1 MQLLSYIA
9 ARLVV
14 FILVVAVGLT
24 ILFFVPRFAP
34 TDPIEAMLARVAAQ
48 GSYMDATQVEALRQS
63 LADTF
68 GLSGSLI
75 EQYGAFLHRIVL
87 TGDFGPSLSMYPTPV
102 MDLVRR
108 ALPWTFGLL
117 LSATLIAW
125 VLGNIVG
132 LLAGWRPE
140 STSSKIMEG
149 IAICLYP
156 IPYYIMALILS
167 ILFSYVWTIF
177 PLTTTIRGAPW
188 SWDLVRSIVWNSFL
202 PALSIVITVFG
213 WWVISVKAQTTAIR
227 EEEYIRYARLK
238 GLGDARLL
246 TRYVLPNALLPQVTF
261 LALQIGLMFNGS
273 LITEIIFDYP
283 GLGLL
288 IYSAVLQGDYNLLMG
303 TISLSIIAVA
313 TATMIIDLIYPLID
327 PRIRHR

>member
-1 MQLLSYIA
+1 MRLMRYIA
-9 ARLVV
+9 GRLVV
-14 FILVVAVGLT
+14 YVLVVVFGLT
-24 ILFFVPRFAP
+24 ILFFVPRLGP
-34 TDPIEAMLARVAAQ
+34 TDPVEAMLAKVASQ
-48 GSYMDATQVEALRQS
+48 GAYMDAAQVDALRQS

-75 EQYGAFLHRIVL
+75 EQYVAFIKRILL

-102 MDLVRR
+102 TELVLN

-117 LSATLIAW
+117 LTSTLIAW
-125 VLGNIVG
+125 VLGNFVG
-132 LLAGWRPE
+132 LLSGWR
-140 STSSKIMEG
+140 SDRTSSRIMEG

-156 IPYYIMALILS
+156 IPYYILALVLS
-167 ILFSYVWTIF
+167 ILFSYVWQIF

-188 SWDLVRSIVWNSFL
+188 SWELAGSILWNSFL
-202 PALSIVITVFG
+202 PSASIVIVVFG
-213 WWVISVKAQTTAIR
+213 WWVISVKAQTSALK
-227 EEEYIRYARLK
+227 EEDFIRYARVK
-238 GLGDARLL
+238 GLRESRIL
-246 TRYVLPNALLPQVTF
+246 TGYVLPNAILPQITF

-273 LITEIIFDYP
+273 LITEILFDYP
-283 GLGLL
+283 GVGLL
-288 IYSAVLQGDYNLLMG
+288 IYSAVLQGDFNLLMG